1 MAPLTQSTRR
11 KLMTNNSKAPP
22 ASIGGVLPVFQTPY
36 HDDESIDFDTL
47 AREIDWLFERGANG
61 IVMAMVSE
69 VLRLSSDER
78 RDLAAC
84 ACKAAVARGPVIIS
98 VGAESSRVAEE
109 YARHAESVGATAL
122 MAIPP
127 ISIAI
132 DEDELLRYYSR
143 IFAATRLPL
152 VVQDAAGYVGR
163 PISIAAQARLT
174 AEFGER
180 ALFKPEAEPLIPRL
194 QELRAATDGAARVL
208 EGSGGVALVDSFACG
223 IVGTMPGAEM
233 IDAIVALWRA
243 LVAGDQAAIERISKP
258 VAAIVRLAPGLD
270 GFLAIE
276 KHLLVRQGIFRNE
289 VIRGPV
295 GYRLDEATRAE
306 IDQIFD
312 SLPRF

>member
-1 MAPLTQSTRR
+1 VATFPQSFGRHAMSSLPKSSGTV
-11 KLMTNNSKAPP
+11 
-22 ASIGGVLPVFQTPY
+22 GGVLPVFQTPY
-36 HDDESIDFDTL
+36 HDDESIDFATL
-47 AREIDWLFERGANG
+47 KTEIDWLFERGADG
-61 IVMAMVSE
+61 VVMAMVSE

-78 RDLAAC
+78 RELAAC
-84 ACKAAVARGPVIIS
+84 ACEAAAGRGAAIIS

-127 ISIAI
+127 VSIAI
-132 DEDELLRYYSR
+132 DEEELLRYYGR

-163 PISIAAQARLT
+163 PISIAAQARLA

-194 QELRAATDGAARVL
+194 QELRAATGGTARVL
-208 EGSGGVALVDSFACG
+208 EGSGGVALVESFACG
-223 IVGTMPGAEM
+223 IVGSMPGAEM

-243 LVAGDQAAIERISKP
+243 LVAGDQLAVERISGP
-258 VAAIVRLAPGLD
+258 IAALVRLAPGLD

-276 KHLLVRQGIFRNE
+276 KHLLVRQGIFKNE

-295 GYRLDEATRAE
+295 GYRLDEATRLE
-306 IDQIFD
+306 IDRLFD
-312 SLPRF
+312 GLEPVL